1 MVKNIFAYEIV
12 GDRRCSTPRYVV
24 YAVGQWG
31 NHMMDWH
38 GGNYRRT
45 KVPGQPKFTS
55 LKEAAKWARDHYE
68 EFERS
73 VSGIEGSHISEHNDT
88 FGERTLIET
97 GGHGTMGYLIGEDE
111 ELDAEAW
118 SEYCEVYE

>member
-24 YAVGQWG
+24 YAVGQWD
-31 NHMMDWH
+31 NHIMDWL

-55 LKEAAKWARDHYE
+55 LKEATTWARVHYE
-68 EFERS
+68 EFERL
-73 VSGIEGSHISEHNDT
+73 VSGIEGSHISQYNDS
-88 FGERTLIET
+88 FGDRTLIET
-97 GGHGTMGYLIGEDE
+97 GGDGSMSSLIGEDG

-118 SEYCEVYE
+118 DEYCEVYE